1 MGDRNLPQSP
11 PVIVSVWFS
20 GSSCVCTFMMAAW
33 VDEGWGQGLDW
44 GLDWDSGR
52 GWGCSR
58 THDSI
63 NVCMYIH
70 IGMYMC

>member
-1 MGDRNLPQSP
+1 
-11 PVIVSVWFS
+11 
-20 GSSCVCTFMMAAW
+20 MMAAW

-70 IGMYMC
+70 MRMYMC